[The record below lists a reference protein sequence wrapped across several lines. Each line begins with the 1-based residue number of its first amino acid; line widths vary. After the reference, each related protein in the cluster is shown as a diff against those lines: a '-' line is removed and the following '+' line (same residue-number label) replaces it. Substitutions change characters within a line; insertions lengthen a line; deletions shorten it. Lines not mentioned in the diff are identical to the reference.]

1 MAEFCLDP
9 RLETD
14 CVPIGDFPLSLLLL
28 MNDASYPWFILV
40 PRRAGVRELY
50 ELEERDRR
58 QLCQESTL
66 LAERLAR
73 GFAAD
78 KMNVA
83 ALGNVVSQLHVHHIV
98 RYRTDRAWPSPVWGF
113 APPQPYTPERLT
125 ELEST
130 LRSVLPQKFRFAAD
144 R

>member
-1 MAEFCLDP
+1 MPEFCLDP
-9 RLETD
+9 RLESD
-14 CVPIGDFPLSLLLL
+14 CVAIGDFPLSLLLL

-40 PRRAGVRELY
+40 PRRAGVREIY
-50 ELEERDRR
+50 ELGERDRR
-58 QLCQESTL
+58 QLWHESTL

-83 ALGNVVSQLHVHHIV
+83 ALGNVVAQLHVHHVV
-98 RYRTDRAWPSPVWGF
+98 RYRTDPAWPSPVWGF
-113 APPQPYTPERLT
+113 APPQPYAPQRLT
-125 ELEST
+125 ELKST
-130 LRSVLPQKFRFAAD
+130 LRSVLPETFRFASD